1 MKSPLDI
8 IKQLKQEISRLQDE
22 NEDFKF
28 QLEEMTQAFLKE
40 KDSNHYYRQKCKES
54 QNAADT
60 SDN

>member
-28 QLEEMTQAFLKE
+28 QLEEMT
-40 KDSNHYYRQKCKES
+40 
-54 QNAADT
+54 
-60 SDN
+60 